1 MLTHNN
7 CAILTAQLLGNP
19 GIVILAAGHQ
29 HQTHCAF
36 MPPFQPQLQ
45 ATAPPGS
52 ANIDEQATLPA
63 LKIQSQHQ
71 QDTDVVEGG
80 CATGAESPGPRQS
93 KDAPVV
99 KDTFQARELLRLF
112 QCSICSKPL
121 TEPVTL
127 PCGSTICKAC
137 IPRPHVRRSISYPAR
152 EDRLEGFQCPLP
164 TCTKEHTLGD
174 CGTDVVLNKLT
185 DHVRSEMR
193 RRRLTPP
200 VLPGSLTASTT
211 TESYSSTPQ
220 PREQKP
226 ADTIKAYASDAL
238 AHIWEL
244 AEKGSLT
251 EGTSESDISELDSV
265 VEEDSM
271 TELQKVTRP
280 EVDCQVCYS
289 LFYDPLTTGCGHTF
303 CRTCLHRIL
312 DHSRCCPICRRQLA
326 ISPLLSRFACPSNRG
341 LAKIIETLWK
351 DELTVRRDTITAD
364 EAAQENDLNTP
375 LFVCT
380 LAFPRMPT
388 FLHVFEPQYR
398 LMIRRVMEGNKT
410 FGMVLPR
417 RQRAPGD
424 TEFCKFGTL
433 LRIENAHFYPDGRC
447 LIESVGLSRFRVLRH
462 AHSDGYVV
470 SKVERVDD
478 IGLQEEEA
486 TEAAEVANTTQPYTD
501 DNTNNTTR
509 DQDQSSITSRQS
521 TGHPFYTTVASLDMM
536 ATRDLMAYATTFVA
550 RMQSQSVPWM
560 AAQVLAIYGE
570 CPYEDPAVFPWW
582 LASVLPIK
590 DSEKYKLLESSSVR
604 QRLKICCKW
613 IVEWESRSW

>member
-1 MLTHNN
+1 MTP
-7 CAILTAQLLGNP
+7 QE
-19 GIVILAAGHQ
+19 
-29 HQTHCAF
+29 
-36 MPPFQPQLQ
+36 PQLQ
-45 ATAPPGS
+45 ATAPLGP
-52 ANIDEQATLPA
+52 ANLDDEQPTLSA
-63 LKIQSQHQ
+63 LTIQSQPP
-71 QDTDVVEGG
+71 QDKD
-80 CATGAESPGPRQS
+80 ATGRDCTPEAHSLGPSQA
-93 KDAPVV
+93 KDASLE

-152 EDRLEGFQCPLP
+152 EDRLQGFQCPFP

-174 CGTDVVLNKLT
+174 CGIDVVLNKLA
-185 DHVRSEMR
+185 DHVRNEMR
-193 RRRLTPP
+193 RRRSSPA
-200 VLPGSLTASTT
+200 VLPGSFTGSST
-211 TESYSSTPQ
+211 TESNSSTSQ
-220 PREQKP
+220 QREQKP
-226 ADTIKAYASDAL
+226 TETIKAYASDAL
-238 AHIWEL
+238 AHLWEL
-244 AEKGSLT
+244 AEQGSLT
-251 EGTSESDISELDSV
+251 EGDSESDISELDSV
-265 VEEDSM
+265 VEEDSI

-341 LAKIIETLWK
+341 LSKIIETLWN

-364 EAAQENDLNTP
+364 EAAQEKDLNMP
-375 LFVCT
+375 LFLCT
-380 LAFPRMPT
+380 LAFPQMPT

-410 FGMVLPR
+410 FGMVLPQ
-417 RQRAPGD
+417 RQRTTGD
-424 TEFCKFGTL
+424 TGFCKLGTL

-447 LIESVGLSRFRVLRH
+447 LIETVGLSRFRVVHHGHL
-462 AHSDGYVV
+462 DGYVV

-478 IGLQEEEA
+478 ISLEEEEA
-486 TEAAEVANTTQPYTD
+486 TEAAEVANTTQPNSD
-501 DNTNNTTR
+501 DSTNNTSLN
-509 DQDQSSITSRQS
+509 QDQSSTSRQP
-521 TGHPFYTTVASLDMM
+521 TDHPFYTTVASLESMT
-536 ATRDLMAYATTFVA
+536 TRDLMSFATTFVA

-560 AAQVLAIYGE
+560 TAQVLAIYGE

-604 QRLKICCKW
+604 QRLKMCCKW